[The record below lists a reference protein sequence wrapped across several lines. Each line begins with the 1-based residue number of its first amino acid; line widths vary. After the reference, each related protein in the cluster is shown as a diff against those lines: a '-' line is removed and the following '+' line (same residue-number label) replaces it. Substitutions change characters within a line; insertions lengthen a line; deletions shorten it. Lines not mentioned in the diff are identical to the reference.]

1 MLCGM
6 YNTTGGKVMYD
17 GENIL
22 GSIEMDKFR
31 TKLGI
36 CPKIFC

>member
-6 YNTTGGKVMYD
+6 YNSTGGKVMYD
-17 GENIL
+17 GKSIL

-31 TKLGI
+31 TKLDLSAG
-36 CPKIFC
+36 